1 MTDAIVMRG
10 VSVVYEGERIPVVKD
25 VDLRI
30 APGQFVVVLGPN
42 GAGKTTLLEAING
55 MLPSTGGRV
64 SVLGMDVAK
73 RGREVRK
80 RCGYVIQ
87 NFSLDP
93 LDPFLTRD
101 VVMMAR
107 AGRIGVL
114 RFPGQR
120 DWEAVDGAL
129 AMVGMTAF
137 ADRPVGKLSGGE
149 FQKVLIARAMA
160 QDPDVLLLDEPYA
173 NLDIDARRDA
183 QSIVE
188 GWRERRGITVV
199 MVSHDIANVPPSCDR
214 IVVIHK
220 GRIIMDG
227 SRDEVLAS
235 PDLGRMFGA
244 WGGADG

>member
-1 MTDAIVMRG
+1 MED
-10 VSVVYEGERIPVVKD
+10 VSVVYEGERVAAVHG
-25 VDLRI
+25 VDLRV
-30 APGQFVVVLGPN
+30 PEGQFVIVLGPN

-55 MLPSTGGRV
+55 MLPATGGHA
-64 SVLGMDVAK
+64 SVLGMDVA
-73 RGREVRK
+73 RQGRHVRK

-93 LDPFLTRD
+93 LDPFITRD

-107 AGRIGVL
+107 AARIGVL
-114 RFPGQR
+114 RFAERR
-120 DWEAVDGAL
+120 DREAVDDAL
-129 AMVGMTAF
+129 EAVGMTHL

-173 NLDIDARRDA
+173 NLDIDARRDIQA
-183 QSIVE
+183 VVE
-188 GWRERRGITVV
+188 EWRRRKGLTVV

-220 GRIIMDG
+220 GRVIMDG

-244 WGGADG
+244 WGGRDG